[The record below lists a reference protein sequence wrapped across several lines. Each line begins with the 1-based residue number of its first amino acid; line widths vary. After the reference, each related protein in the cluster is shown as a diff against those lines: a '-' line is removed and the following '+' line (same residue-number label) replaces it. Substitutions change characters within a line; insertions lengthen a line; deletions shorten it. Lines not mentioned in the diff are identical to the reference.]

1 MQNGWA
7 LQSGT
12 SHFLGQNFARAFDV
26 EFQDSEGGRSLVWAT
41 SWGVSTRLIG
51 ALIMTHS
58 DDAGLV
64 LPPAVAPIQ
73 VVVVPIMGKT
83 PEDAASVNA
92 AVDEAVAS
100 MKAAGVRVKVDD
112 RENMRPGAKYF
123 EWERKGVPLRLEV
136 GPRDVA
142 KGVGMVK
149 SRLGG
154 DKEEVELGEGLGDA
168 LTGRLTTFHEVLFK
182 AAEDRL
188 AANINPLESYE
199 EMEAVFAEFDA
210 AAGASGEDVDEDGD
224 EGGAGE
230 GMGKLGMYLVP
241 WYDDADNEDKVGERK
256 REGRIGVSGSACRL
270 PAGHA
275 KSTATHSHV
284 HVISNKTTS
293 NHGRSWRRSIRR
305 CWRIPLASAV
315 LHASEYSILTPLPPP
330 PRFLPPT
337 LPPPMALPRWERDPP
352 DQGGDARDHP
362 LLPSRRE
369 RGGRG

>member
-1 MQNGWA
+1 MLDVYADVCARMLAMPVVKGVKSPSERFAGADETFTIEALMQNGWA

-83 PEDAASVNA
+83 PEDAASVNK

-100 MKAAGVRVKVDD
+100 MKAAGVRVKVDH

-154 DKEEVELGEGLGDA
+154 DKEEVELGEGLGEA

-188 AANINPLESYE
+188 ADNINPLELYD
-199 EMEAVFAEFDA
+199 EMKAIFAEFDA
-210 AAGASGEDVDEDGD
+210 AAGTSDEDVDEDGD
-224 EGGAGE
+224 GGGAGE

-241 WYDDADNEDKVGERK
+241 WYDDADNEDKIKEETRATIRCFPLAENGEGAV
-256 REGRIGVSGSACRL
+256 EGKTCFYSGK
-270 PAGHA
+270 P
-275 KSTATHSHV
+275 ATH
-284 HVISNKTTS
+284 
-293 NHGRSWRRSIRR
+293 
-305 CWRIPLASAV
+305 
-315 LHASEYSILTPLPPP
+315 
-330 PRFLPPT
+330 
-337 LPPPMALPRWERDPP
+337 MALF
-352 DQGGDARDHP
+352 ARAF
-362 LLPSRRE
+362 
-369 RGGRG
+369 